1 MVTEN
6 AAEMRILSEDE
17 AWALLEE
24 NSLGRLAFAVAGD
37 PDIVPINYCASGRRL
52 YFRTAG
58 GSKLLGLTINRNVA
72 FEIDV
77 INSDTARSV
86 VLTGQARRLQTN
98 EEIEFADSLPLRP
111 WIPTLK
117 YQYVEIEPEQVHARE
132 YHLGPEPERY

>member
-6 AAEMRILSEDE
+6 ADEMRILSEDE

-58 GSKLLGLTINRNVA
+58 GSKLLGLTINQSVA
-72 FEIDV
+72 FEVDTIEDDV
-77 INSDTARSV
+77 ARSV
-86 VLTGQARRLQTN
+86 VLSGQARKLETSA
-98 EEIEFADSLPLRP
+98 EIEFADSLPLRP
-111 WIPTLK
+111 WVPTLK
-117 YQYVEIEPEQVHARE
+117 YQYVEIEPDEVNGRQ
-132 YHLGPEPERY
+132 YHLGPEPERD